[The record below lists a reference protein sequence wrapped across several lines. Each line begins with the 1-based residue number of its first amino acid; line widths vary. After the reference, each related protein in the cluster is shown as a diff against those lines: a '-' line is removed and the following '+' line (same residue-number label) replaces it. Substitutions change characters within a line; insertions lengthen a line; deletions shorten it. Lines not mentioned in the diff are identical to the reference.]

1 MIQEYAK
8 KLGYIFRTRGVNRV
22 TWYKHKCGLAGQ
34 RGTHSDKLKKLRS
47 MMIESGKIDIGR
59 AIVPIIYKRKVFNEL
74 TQLLEDKQTTVYGR
88 KIPLLK
94 IRTNHLKLM
103 QKKQLLRETP
113 IYEKNAT
120 ALKAILDQY
129 KGKTLEE
136 LQLFSC

>member
-1 MIQEYAK
+1 
-8 KLGYIFRTRGVNRV
+8 
-22 TWYKHKCGLAGQ
+22 
-34 RGTHSDKLKKLRS
+34 
-47 MMIESGKIDIGR
+47 MIESGKIDIGR

-74 TQLLEDKQTTVYGR
+74 TQLLEDQQTTVYGR